1 MLKKN
6 IVEEDFADFNYIV
19 FEGPKQDYNEITIA
33 LETPPM
39 MAQKRCF
46 SSSTAAF
53 SRKPA
58 KRRRLSGLRRL
69 KTVPDYAVIAFYE
82 EEVDKRSVL
91 YKAAAKAGEAVECA
105 YLEGVELINWV
116 GRGCREAGKGDY
128 EAGHRIFNPQL
139 RRLG

>member
-19 FEGPKQDYNEITIA
+19 FEGPKQDYNENYDCA
-33 LETPPM
+33 
-39 MAQKRCF
+39 RN
-46 SSSTAAF
+46 AAYDG
-53 SRKPA
+53 A
-58 KRRRLSGLRRL
+58 KKMLLVKYSGVFAKASEEAKTFWAAAL

-116 GRGCREAGKGDY
+116 GRGCRRSG
-128 EAGHRIFNPQL
+128 
-139 RRLG
+139 